1 MKRFIRL
8 PRYIFPARYYLTPP
22 FFIIFF
28 LLSFAFAQEMKLSKD
43 RAKEKIH
50 VTADSLSSEN
60 NARFA
65 EFTGNVKV
73 TQGDF
78 IIKSDSLK
86 IFYKESG
93 GEKKAGTTESI
104 EKIVAT
110 GNVKI
115 ESEEST
121 AFSQQAEYDTNTMI
135 MVLTGE
141 DSRVFD
147 RKNSVTGSKIT
158 FNRKDGLVK
167 AEGDN
172 KRRVNAVFFPDE
184 KTTPKKEPEKKEAV
198 YSAAVTGVASEKV
211 KVSDTRKITESPV
224 KSPAPEKYF
233 SGLKEEKKPVVQAK
247 ADIPAQAESPVKS
260 PAPEK
265 SLSVLKEEK
274 KPVVQAKSDI
284 PAQTESP
291 VKNPAPEK
299 SLSIL
304 KEEKKPV
311 VQAKA
316 DMPPQAAQVNVVFV
330 PAGVE
335 KAKASEP
342 VIQKIA
348 HGTLIKS
355 IGISLIENKTGNSSI
370 DFQEGIHKQLSGA
383 LRLSCS
389 GLQLFQAGDENFP
402 ADFAKLPRRASGS
415 IDSFRICETG
425 RKFGLSAI
433 ITGFATEIKTGEE
446 PRGILWF
453 RDSYPFISISVHFD
467 IYDTETGAK
476 LLDESFNYK
485 RNSDEQEIESVKAG
499 KIEPVL
505 LKDAFEHISKDAGRK
520 VCEIMKR
527 QSWKGYVSSVSGDKI
542 SISSGSD
549 TGIIPGNV
557 FEVYGNSLLEGKDG
571 QKFYI
576 PGSKAGLIKITAV
589 NKEDSEAM
597 LVTGDSVKKGYT
609 IKAK

>member
-1 MKRFIRL
+1 MLKWKKRLICLTFPVFIFSL
-8 PRYIFPARYYLTPP
+8 F
-22 FFIIFF
+22 
-28 LLSFAFAQEMKLSKD
+28 SFAFAQEMNLSKD
-43 RAKEKIH
+43 PAKEKIH

-65 EFTGNVKV
+65 EFTGNVQV

-104 EKIVAT
+104 EKIIAT

-115 ESEEST
+115 ESEETT
-121 AFSQQAEYDTNTMI
+121 ALSQQAEYDTNTMI

-147 RKNSVTGSKIT
+147 KKNSVTGSKIT

-167 AEGDN
+167 AEGDR
-172 KRRVNAVFFPDE
+172 KKRVNAVFFPAE
-184 KTTPKKEPEKKEAV
+184 KTTPKKEPGKKEAV
-198 YSAAVTGVASEKV
+198 YSAAVTGTASEKA
-211 KVSDTRKITESPV
+211 KVSDMRKTSESPGN
-224 KSPAPEKYF
+224 SPVSEKHL
-233 SGLKEEKKPVVQAK
+233 SGLKEEKKPVVLAK
-247 ADIPAQAESPVKS
+247 ADIPKQAESQVNSPVS
-260 PAPEK
+260 EK
-265 SLSVLKEEK
+265 HLSGLKEEK
-274 KPVVQAKSDI
+274 KA
-284 PAQTESP
+284 
-291 VKNPAPEK
+291 
-299 SLSIL
+299 
-304 KEEKKPV
+304 V

-316 DMPPQAAQVNVVFV
+316 DVPTQASPVNVVFV

-335 KAKASEP
+335 KAKASEQ
-342 VIQKIA
+342 VIQKVA

-355 IGISLIENKTGNSSI
+355 LGISFIENKTGNSSI
-370 DFQEGIHKQLSGA
+370 DFKESLQKQLSVA
-383 LRLSCS
+383 LGRSCP
-389 GLQLFQAGDENFP
+389 GLQLFQAGDEKFP
-402 ADFAKLPRRASGS
+402 PDFAKLPRRASGS
-415 IDSFRICETG
+415 IDTFRMCETG

-433 ITGFATEIKTGEE
+433 ITGFVTEIKTGEE

-453 RDSYPFISISVHFD
+453 RDSYPFIGISVHFD

-485 RNSDEQEIESVKAG
+485 RNSDELEVESVKAG

-542 SISSGSD
+542 SISSGSN
-549 TGIIPGNV
+549 TGVVPGNV

-576 PGSKAGLIKITAV
+576 PGSKAGVIKITAV

-597 LVTGDSVKKGYT
+597 LVAGDSVKKGYT
-609 IKAK
+609 IKGK

>member
-1 MKRFIRL
+1 MNRFIRL
-8 PRYIFPARYYLTPP
+8 PKYIFFARYYLTLSL
-22 FFIIFF
+22 FGIFS
-28 LLSFAFAQEMKLSKD
+28 LLSFALAQEMNLSKD
-43 RAKEKIH
+43 PAKEKIH
-50 VTADSLSSEN
+50 VTADSLISESN
-60 NARFA
+60 SRIA
-65 EFTGNVKV
+65 EFKGNVKV

-104 EKIVAT
+104 EKILAT

-184 KTTPKKEPEKKEAV
+184 KTTLNKEPEKKEAV
-198 YSAAVTGVASEKV
+198 YSAAVTGTASEKV
-211 KVSDTRKITESPV
+211 KVSDTQKIPESPG
-224 KSPAPEKYF
+224 KSPAPEKYL
-233 SGLKEEKKPVVQAK
+233 SGLKEEKKLVVQAK
-247 ADIPAQAESPVKS
+247 ADIPTQAETPVKS
-260 PAPEK
+260 
-265 SLSVLKEEK
+265 
-274 KPVVQAKSDI
+274 
-284 PAQTESP
+284 
-291 VKNPAPEK
+291 PAPEK

-316 DMPPQAAQVNVVFV
+316 DIPVQAESPVKSPAPEKSLSILKEEKKPAVQVKADIQPQAAPVNVVFV
-330 PAGVE
+330 PKGVE
-335 KAKASEP
+335 KAKSSEP
-342 VIQKIA
+342 VLQKTA
-348 HGTLIKS
+348 YGTLIKS

-370 DFQEGIHKQLSGA
+370 GLQEGIHKQLSGA
-383 LRLSCS
+383 LGRGCQ
-389 GLQLFQAGDENFP
+389 GLQLFQAGDEKFP
-402 ADFAKLPRRASGS
+402 AEFIKLPGRASGS
-415 IDSFRICETG
+415 TDSFRMCETG

-433 ITGFATEIKTGEE
+433 ITGFVTEIKTGEE

-453 RDSYPFISISVHFD
+453 RDSHPFISISVHFD

-476 LLDESFNYK
+476 ILDESFNYK
-485 RNSDEQEIESVKAG
+485 RDSDELDIESVKAG

-520 VCEIMKR
+520 VCEIMKK

-542 SISSGSD
+542 SISSGSN
-549 TGIIPGNV
+549 TGIVPGNV

-576 PGSKAGLIKITAV
+576 PGSKAGVIKITAV
-589 NKEDSEAM
+589 NKEDSEAI
-597 LVTGDSVKKGYT
+597 LVAGDSVKTGYT